1 VHLFDDVPD
10 LYGHHMTV
18 EFVDR
23 VRLDMQFSGADALSR
38 QIARDVDSVRIML
51 QKYRE
56 VLGK

>member
-1 VHLFDDVPD
+1 
-10 LYGHHMTV
+10 MTV